1 MSKLRAKK
9 IKLILFD
16 VDGVLTDGK
25 IWIFPAPAGSQQSIL
40 EQANQHRGEGGFGFQ
55 STSLLKANAHWI
67 TPHAGGDGAARDAVE
82 YILKAQGKWR
92 KVVEDYISERGG

>member
-25 IWIFPAPAGSQQSIL
+25 IWISPLPPAPSRASWSRPINT
-40 EQANQHRGEGGFGFQ
+40 AV
-55 STSLLKANAHWI
+55 KA
-67 TPHAGGDGAARDAVE
+67 DSVS
-82 YILKAQGKWR
+82 KAPA
-92 KVVEDYISERGG
+92 